1 MIEWFIKKV
10 KEIINQGLILMIN
23 NFFHFLFDLFNFF
36 NLLNKRKVILI
47 NLRRSLLYLYLWH
60 LVLKFLIIINT
71 CRIFFCLWLITNNTS
86 LWYFWHKRSIRINLF
101 LYLYLFNDNLL
112 FNDRFC
118 WYKVFICVIILYW

>member
-10 KEIINQGLILMIN
+10 KKVINQRLILMIN
-23 NFFHFLFDLFNFF
+23 NFFHFLFDLFNLF

-71 CRIFFCLWLITNNTS
+71 CRIFFSLWLITNNTS

-101 LYLYLFNDNLL
+101 LYLYFFNDNLL

-118 WYKVFICVIILYW
+118 WYKVFICMIILDW